1 MNVVNSILT
10 VYSWGIVC
18 ILLFF
23 LYKIAQFYEKKSG
36 RHSYFWTFLIPAVL
50 FGVAAIRYVYLAPA
64 IAGDPWGDLMKFVG
78 GVMLGGFGFYLLR
91 LMVGGRPQ

>member
-10 VYSWGIVC
+10 IYAWGIAS

-23 LYKIAQFYEKKSG
+23 LFSIARFYERKSG
-36 RHSYFWTFLIPAVL
+36 RRSFYWAFLVPIVL
-50 FGVAAIRYVYLAPA
+50 FALAAFRYVYLSPA
-64 IAGDPWGDLMKFVG
+64 IAGDFWGDMLYFVG
-78 GVMLGGFGFYLLR
+78 GITVGGLGFYLLK